1 MHIPLALAAVAV
13 LFAAASAAAATAT
26 ATDDDFRDGDFV
38 SDPSSASQSIEGV
51 IETTCSADTFGDIFL
66 PK

>member
-1 MHIPLALAAVAV
+1 MALAAVAV
-13 LFAAASAAAATAT
+13 LFAATASAAAAT

-51 IETTCSADTFGDIFL
+51 IETTCSADNFGDIFL

>member
-1 MHIPLALAAVAV
+1 MDVPLALAAVAV
-13 LFAAASAAAATAT
+13 LFAATASAAAAT

-66 PK
+66 PQ